1 MTKCLICER
10 IQLIK
15 ENRNLYF
22 VTELATGYVVL
33 GDSQYFN
40 GYTLFL
46 SKEHV
51 LELHKHSKPDIY
63 LKEMRQVGEAVYKT
77 FNPVK
82 LNYEI
87 LGNSDPH
94 LHTHIFPRY
103 KSDLYPKR
111 PVWVV
116 DKKIRDSVKPTLDQ
130 LSKKVSALKKYIT

>member
-15 ENRNLYF
+15 ENRNHYF
-22 VTELATGYVVL
+22 VTELATGYVVI

-51 LELHKHSKPDIY
+51 LELHKHSQPDAY
-63 LKEMRQVGEAVYKT
+63 LRDMRQVGEAVYKA

-103 KSDLYPKR
+103 KNDLYPNR

-116 DKKIRDSVKPTLDQ
+116 DKKLRDSVKPALDQ
-130 LSKKVSALKKYIT
+130 LSKKVSILKKYIT